1 MKLVFVYYA
10 YENQGS
16 SLDLQGYA
24 RAAREMGHEA
34 VVYGAPN
41 PKIRLNYSIDLS
53 GADAVIF
60 VFEWTTDLLYGDR
73 LDWLRLV
80 SSVPRRRRV
89 VIDCDG
95 RYNDLINVHGDF
107 NHRTEAESTSYV
119 DFCDAVADK
128 IYQPTPRPLR
138 RNVGTFLFH
147 IYDPTWEAP
156 LDFSAK
162 DFSIVYVGHSKFRW
176 HGMSQM
182 LRAVAPVRGEV
193 GRIGLFG
200 YGWDKQPDWAETL
213 RMEDVYRVDY
223 DYMKELR
230 VEAIPPVP
238 FAQVISTMSRG
249 SINPVVY
256 RPLFEHLGFVTCRTF
271 ENVAAGTIP
280 LFLLNADYVRGIF
293 GDAAADNL
301 MLAGDRQQDKVVDVL
316 RRPQHYAEIVQGIR
330 REFRQRHTPEARL
343 RQLIEIIEE

>member
-10 YENQGS
+10 YEKQGS

-24 RAAREMGHEA
+24 RAAGEMGHEA
-34 VVYGAPN
+34 TVYGWPN
-41 PKIRLNYSIDLS
+41 PKIPLNYSIELA

-95 RYNDLINVHGDF
+95 RYNDVINVHGDF
-107 NHRTEAESTSYV
+107 NHRTEAESVAYV

-128 IYQPTPRPLR
+128 IYQPSPRPLR

-147 IYDPTWEAP
+147 IYDPAWEAP

-162 DFSIVYVGHSKFRW
+162 DFGIVYVGHSKFRW
-176 HGMSQM
+176 HGMSQV
-182 LRAVAPVRGEV
+182 LRALAPVRGKA

-200 YGWDKQPDWAETL
+200 YGWDRQPDWAESL
-213 RMEDVYRVDY
+213 KMEDAYQVDFAH
-223 DYMKELR
+223 MKALG
-230 VEAIPPVP
+230 VEALPPVA
-238 FAQVISTMSRG
+238 FSEVIATLSRG
-249 SINPVVY
+249 IINPMVY
-256 RPLFEHLGFVTCRTF
+256 RPLFEHMDFVTCRTF

-280 LFLLNADYVRGIF
+280 LFLLNADYVRSVF
-293 GDAAADNL
+293 GEAAADEL
-301 MLAGDRQQDKVVDVL
+301 VLAGDRQTEKIADVL
-316 RRPQHYAEIVQGIR
+316 SRPGHYAEIVEGIR
-330 REFRQRHTPEARL
+330 DEFRRHHTPQARL
-343 RQLIEIIEE
+343 RQLIEIINE

>member
-34 VVYGAPN
+34 TVYGWPN
-41 PKIRLNYSIDLS
+41 PKIPLDYSIELA

-60 VFEWTTDLLYGDR
+60 VFEWTTDLLHGDR

-80 SSVPRRRRV
+80 SSVPRSRRV

-95 RYNDLINVHGDF
+95 RYNGLINVHGDF
-107 NHRTEAESTSYV
+107 NHRTDAESGAYV
-119 DFCDAVADK
+119 DFCNMVADK

-138 RNVGTFLFH
+138 PNVGTFLFH

-156 LDFSAK
+156 LDFSDK
-162 DFSIVYVGHSKFRW
+162 EFSIVYVGHSKFRW
-176 HGMSQM
+176 HGMSQV
-182 LRAVAPVRGEV
+182 LHAVASVRGEV

-200 YGWDKQPDWAETL
+200 YGWDRQPDWAGTL
-213 RMEDVYRVDY
+213 NMEDAYQVDY
-223 DYMKELR
+223 DFMGEVR
-230 VEAIPPVP
+230 AEAMPPVP

-249 SINPVVY
+249 SINPMVY

-271 ENVAAGTIP
+271 ENIAAGTIP
-280 LFLLNADYVRGIF
+280 LFLLSADYVRGVF
-293 GDAAADNL
+293 GEAAADNL
-301 MLAGDRQQDKVVDVL
+301 VLSGDNKQDKIVDVL
-316 RRPQHYAEIVQGIR
+316 RRPRHYAEVVHGIR
-330 REFRQRHTPEARL
+330 QEFRRGHTPQARL
-343 RQLIEIIEE
+343 RQLIEIVRA

>member
-16 SLDLQGYA
+16 SLDLKGYA
-24 RAAREMGHEA
+24 RAAREMGHETI
-34 VVYGAPN
+34 VYGRPLPN
-41 PKIRLNYSIDLS
+41 IPLDYSIDLRD
-53 GADAVIF
+53 ADAVIF

-73 LDWLRLV
+73 LDWLRLI

-95 RYNDLINVHGDF
+95 RYNDLISVDGDF
-107 NHRTEAESTSYV
+107 NHRAEAESTTYV

-138 RNVGTFLFH
+138 PNVGTFLFH

-156 LDFSAK
+156 LDFSSK

-182 LRAVAPVRGEV
+182 LRAVAPVRNQV

-200 YGWDKQPDWAETL
+200 YGWDKQPDWAEPL
-213 RMEDVYRVDY
+213 RMEDAYQVDY
-223 DYMKELR
+223 AYTKELR
-230 VEAIPPVP
+230 VEAMAPVP

-280 LFLLNADYVRGIF
+280 LFLLNADYVRSIF

-301 MLAGDRQQDKVVDVL
+301 VLAGERQQDKVVDVL
-316 RRPQHYAEIVQGIR
+316 RRPQHYALIVEGIR
-330 REFRQRHTPEARL
+330 SEFRQRHTPEARL
-343 RQLIEIIEE
+343 RQLIEIVQE

>member
-24 RAAREMGHEA
+24 RAARQMGHE
-34 VVYGAPN
+34 VIVYGAAN
-41 PKIRLNYSIDLS
+41 AKIPLDYSIDLS
-53 GADAVIF
+53 GADAVVF

-80 SSVPRRRRV
+80 SSVPRSRRV

-107 NHRTEAESTSYV
+107 NHRTEAESVAYM

-128 IYQPTPRPLR
+128 VYQPSPTPLR
-138 RNVGTFLFH
+138 ENVGTFLFH
-147 IYDPTWEAP
+147 IYDPAWEAP
-156 LDFSAK
+156 LDLSAR

-176 HGMSQM
+176 HGMSQV
-182 LRAVAPVRGEV
+182 LRAVEPVRSEV

-200 YGWDKQPDWAETL
+200 YGWDKQPDWAQSMQ
-213 RMEDVYRVDY
+213 MEDVYRVDY
-223 DYMKELR
+223 DYMKRLQ
-230 VEAIPPVP
+230 VEALPPIP

-271 ENVAAGTIP
+271 ENIAAGTIP
-280 LFLLNADYVRGIF
+280 LFLLNAGYVRSVF
-293 GDAAADNL
+293 GADAADNL
-301 MLAGDRQQDKVVDVL
+301 VLAGGRPQDKIIDVL
-316 RRPQHYAEIVQGIR
+316 RRPEHYAEIVEGIR
-330 REFRQRHTPEARL
+330 NDFRRRHTPEARL
-343 RQLIEIIEE
+343 RRLIEIVQE